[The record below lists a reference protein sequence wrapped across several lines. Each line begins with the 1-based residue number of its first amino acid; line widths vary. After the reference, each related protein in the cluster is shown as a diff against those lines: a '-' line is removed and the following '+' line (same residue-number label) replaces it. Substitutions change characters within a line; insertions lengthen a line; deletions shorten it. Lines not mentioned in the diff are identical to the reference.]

1 MKRHARGKRAI
12 GAMSLA
18 VLLAGQ
24 TVCSSGYTVLA
35 EETDNAETAGIEIL
49 DSGFSG
55 DFWNDGIWSV
65 SVSEWNGT
73 EIDVKEYS
81 SDEWLVVGEEQGTT
95 GLKFY
100 MANEGYLQVTQTV
113 DIPAGSYK
121 FSADAMGA
129 NAEYSII
136 IGDVKGD
143 AVTLS
148 GYNVWNRADY
158 TFTTETALSDVTV
171 GIQVDAK
178 ADGWGWLDSLDV
190 SRIQDENAGA
200 GDEAGK
206 DDDTE
211 ENVVPV
217 DAEVY
222 VERVKG
228 MTEDFI
234 CGVDVSSYLT
244 EINSGVKY
252 YDFEGNEL
260 DNQGFFDLLQASGIN
275 YVRVRVWNNPY
286 DTSGKGYGG
295 GNNDLTTAVQIGQ
308 WATNAGMKVLVDF
321 HCSDF
326 WADPDKQQ
334 APKVWS
340 TLGVDDKANAL
351 EAYMTESLNTLLD
364 AGVDVGM
371 VQVGNETNGKFC
383 GESDWESMCK
393 LFSAGSSAIRSVSTS
408 RNHQMQVVL
417 HFANPETAGRYS
429 GYAAQLNTYGV
440 DYDVFASSYYPYWHG
455 TTENLTSVLKQV
467 ADTYGKKVMVA
478 ETSWATTLVDGDGH
492 ANTVRVGNNDTD
504 LPYPISLQG
513 QALELRTVAQA
524 VVSVGEAGIGMFYW
538 EPAWLPV
545 QVYDEA
551 AANAE
556 DILNQNKQIW
566 ETYGSG
572 WAASYAGEYD
582 AKDAGQWYGGS
593 AVDNQGL
600 FDFNGYP
607 LDTLR
612 IFKYMRTGTT
622 AKITVMTADVEA
634 VTSELHAAVTLPET
648 AEITYNNNS
657 SETLTVTWDETALA
671 NAVAT
676 GVGTYQIPGIV
687 QLDNEQYT
695 VYCALTIK
703 PKNILVNADFEG
715 NDTSMWTIDAENS
728 CAGIKMETSNTRSGS
743 YCLHFWDDEAF
754 SFTAEQ
760 VVTLDAGTYRLGAY
774 VQGGDA
780 GDDAVFSLYA
790 VIDGEKY
797 SVDTGV
803 NGWKNWSEP
812 KLEELVVEEDGT
824 QVVVGVYVSAV
835 AGGWGSWDDFY
846 LYSVKEADE
855 PGIDTPGTDT
865 DTGNGTD
872 EPGIDTDTGSG
883 EDTPGADTDTD
894 TDTGSGE
901 DTPGTDTDTGSG
913 ADEPET
919 DEPGSDEPGAD
930 TDIDTDSDTD
940 TGSEMPDTGNSSES
954 DTNNTGGNVTGNVE
968 NQPVTD
974 ARQQEQIRWNSTV
987 ISENSPR
994 QNTENQSV
1002 EGIYGDNQF
1011 LAEADE
1017 NVENEENEEHETLN
1031 EMWQDAVWQINQL
1044 QEGETCHLELSEGG
1058 SLPKDVLE
1066 AVMGTN
1072 KNLEIALPNGVIWTI
1087 AGTSITEVNADI
1099 NLEVLMDAGDIP
1111 EELIADIAENE
1122 DTLSIRLAYNGE
1134 FGFTAQMKMPVDE
1147 KYAGMAVNFYYYNEA
1162 TGKLELIENSVV
1174 DENGMVT
1181 LTFTHASD
1189 YVLVFE
1195 TVESSQTLVMRWVAI
1210 AVITF
1215 MAAVVVFIVCRKK
1228 KII

>member
-1 MKRHARGKRAI
+1 MKRHARCKRAI
-12 GAMSLA
+12 GALSLA

-24 TVCSSGYTVLA
+24 TVCGSGCTALA
-35 EETDNAETAGIEIL
+35 AETQNDVAAGVEIQ
-49 DSGFSG
+49 DSDFSG
-55 DFWNDGIWSV
+55 DFWNAGIWSV
-65 SVSEWNGT
+65 TVSDWTGT
-73 EIDVKEYS
+73 EIDVKEYA
-81 SDEWLVVGEEQGTT
+81 SDEWLAVGEEQGTT

-100 MANEGYLQVTQTV
+100 MASAGYFQVTQTV

-129 NAEYSII
+129 DAEYSIM
-136 IGDVKGD
+136 IGETKSD
-143 AVTLS
+143 AVALS
-148 GYNVWNRADY
+148 GYNTWNDTEY
-158 TFTTETALSDVTV
+158 TFTTETDLSAVTV
-171 GIQVDAK
+171 GIRVDVA
-178 ADGWGWLDSLDV
+178 AGGWGWLDSLDV
-190 SRIQDENAGA
+190 SCVQDENTD
-200 GDEAGK
+200 GDDGEGK

-228 MTEDFI
+228 MSEDFI

-244 EINSGVKY
+244 EVNSGVKY

-260 DNQGFFDLLQASGIN
+260 DNQGFFNLLKASGIN
-275 YVRVRVWNNPY
+275 YVRVRVWNDPY
-286 DTSGKGYGG
+286 DASGKGYGG
-295 GNNDLTTAVQIGQ
+295 GNNDLNTAVKMGQ

-334 APKVWS
+334 APKAWS
-340 TLGVDDKANAL
+340 TLEVDDKAAAL
-351 EAYMTESLNTLLD
+351 ETYMTESLNTLLD

-393 LFSAGSSAIRSVSTS
+393 LFSAGSTAIRSVSAS
-408 RNHQMQVVL
+408 HNHEMQVVL

-467 ADTYGKKVMVA
+467 ANTYGKKVMVA
-478 ETSWATTLVDGDGH
+478 ETSWATTLEDGDGH

-504 LPYPISLQG
+504 LAYPISLQG

-524 VVSVGEAGIGMFYW
+524 VVNVGDAGIGMFYW

-545 QVYDEA
+545 QVYDEDA
-551 AANAE
+551 ENAE
-556 DILNQNKQIW
+556 DILSQNKQTW

-600 FDFNGYP
+600 FDFTGHP

-622 AKITVMTADVEA
+622 AAIAVMTADVEA
-634 VTSELHAAVTLPET
+634 VTAELHASVTLPET
-648 AEITYNNNS
+648 AKITYNNNT
-657 SETLTVTWDETALA
+657 SETLAVTWDETALED
-671 NAVAT
+671 AVAA
-676 GVGTYQIPGIV
+676 GVGIYQIPGTV
-687 QLDNEQYT
+687 QLEDEPYT
-695 VYCALTIK
+695 VYCTLTIK
-703 PKNILVNADFEG
+703 PKNLLSNADFEG
-715 NDTSMWTIDAENS
+715 NDTSMWTVNAENS

-774 VQGGDA
+774 LQGGDA
-780 GDDAVFSLYA
+780 GDDAVFRLYA
-790 VIDGEKY
+790 VIDGEEY

-803 NGWKNWSEP
+803 NGWKNWAEP
-812 KLEELVVEEDGT
+812 KLEELLVEEDGT
-824 QVVVGVYVSAV
+824 QVIVGVYVSAA

-846 LYSVKEADE
+846 LYCTKEAQ
-855 PGIDTPGTDT
+855 TDT
-865 DTGNGTD
+865 DTGNEDETPGT
-872 EPGIDTDTGSG
+872 GTDTGNG
-883 EDTPGADTDTD
+883 DA
-894 TDTGSGE
+894 
-901 DTPGTDTDTGSG
+901 TPGTGTNTGN
-913 ADEPET
+913 ADEIPGTGT
-919 DEPGSDEPGAD
+919 DA
-930 TDIDTDSDTD
+930 
-940 TGSEMPDTGNSSES
+940 GNSSGS
-954 DTNNTGGNVTGNVE
+954 DTNNTSGGNITGNVE

-974 ARQQEQIRWNSTV
+974 TSGQQQEQNQWNSTV
-987 ISENSPR
+987 ISGNIQR
-994 QNTENQSV
+994 QNIANQPV
-1002 EGIYGDNQF
+1002 EGIYGDNEF
-1011 LAEADE
+1011 SAEAGE
-1017 NVENEENEEHETLN
+1017 NAESAENEENEEAEALN
-1031 EMWQDAVWQINQL
+1031 EMWQDDVWQINQL
-1044 QEGETCHLELSEGG
+1044 QEGETYHLELSEDGI
-1058 SLPKDVLE
+1058 LPRDVLE

-1072 KNLEIALPNGVIWTI
+1072 KNLEITLPNGVIWTI

-1099 NLEVLMDAGDIP
+1099 NLDVLMGAGDIP
-1111 EELIADIAENE
+1111 EGLIADIAENE
-1122 DTLSIRLAYNGE
+1122 DTLNIRLVHNGE
-1134 FGFTAQMKMPVDE
+1134 FGFTAQMQVPVGE
-1147 KYAGMAVNFYYYNEA
+1147 KYAGMTVNFYYYNEA
-1162 TGKLELIENSVV
+1162 SGELELIENSVV
-1174 DENGMVT
+1174 DENGMVA

-1189 YVLVFE
+1189 YVLVFDAA
-1195 TVESSQTLVMRWVAI
+1195 ESSQSLVMMWV
-1210 AVITF
+1210 VITVITV
-1215 MAAVVVFIVCRKK
+1215 MVAAGVFIVCRKK